1 MKDSPDGTVAAS
13 VTSRLRRQE
22 RSPVV
27 LTLVAALVL
36 ALVALAVVGWQWR
49 GDAQR
54 YDAEREARE
63 VAEERMVQILT
74 WKATSLDDDA
84 AWADAGATSSF
95 QDDYATTIDDLRDTY
110 GALGAS
116 SSGTV
121 LASSSRAV
129 SADEVEVTLY
139 ARQSVAQ
146 GSSATTT
153 CVLSSIVLTMVRP
166 DDAWLVDDLEAPGDP
181 VAIPC

>member
-1 MKDSPDGTVAAS
+1 MRDGEERSVAAS

-22 RSPVV
+22 RSPLV
-27 LTLVAALVL
+27 LGLAAGLVL
-36 ALVALAVVGWQWR
+36 ALVTLAVVGWQWR

-54 YDAEREARE
+54 YGAERDARE
-63 VAEERMVQILT
+63 VAEERTAQILT
-74 WKATSLDDDA
+74 WKAATLDDDA
-84 AWADAGATSSF
+84 AWADDGATAAF
-95 QDDYATTIDDLRDTY
+95 QDDYATIIDGLRETY

-116 SSGTV
+116 SSGAV
-121 LASSSRAV
+121 LASSPRAV

-146 GSSATTT
+146 GTSATTT
-153 CVLSSIVLTMVRP
+153 CLLSSIVLTMVRP

>member
-1 MKDSPDGTVAAS
+1 MNDSRDGSVAAS

-22 RSPVV
+22 RSPLV
-27 LTLVAALVL
+27 LALTAALVL

-54 YDAEREARE
+54 YDAERDARE
-63 VAEERMVQILT
+63 VAEERTVQILT

-84 AWADAGATSSF
+84 AWADEGATGSF
-95 QDDYATTIDDLRDTY
+95 QDDYATILDGLRETY

-116 SSGTV
+116 SSGAV
-121 LASSSRAV
+121 LASSPRAV

-146 GSSATTT
+146 GTSATTT

-166 DDAWLVDDLEAPGDP
+166 DDAWLVDDLEAPGAP
-181 VAIPC
+181 VQVPC